1 MSQSLAHLYAYT
13 AHLTPSH
20 LNARKSATPAEALE
34 KAYRTVRLTPHML
47 NLTLAPRR

>member
-1 MSQSLAHLYAYT
+1 MSQSLTTLYAYT

-20 LNARKSATPAEALE
+20 LNARNGATPAEALD
-34 KAYRTVRLTPHML
+34 KAHRTIRLTPAML